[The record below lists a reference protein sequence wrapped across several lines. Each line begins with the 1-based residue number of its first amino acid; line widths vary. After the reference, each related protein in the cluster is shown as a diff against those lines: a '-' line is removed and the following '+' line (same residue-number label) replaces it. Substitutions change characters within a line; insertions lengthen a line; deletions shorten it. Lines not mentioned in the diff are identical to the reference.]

1 MLGLPIQA
9 ARIKALR
16 LRSYDAAA
24 VLGGPSVRAAFGGY
38 PMRPHGIWSWHYRG
52 VRLYASMTAALTLKG
67 AKLDSTLIVLGA
79 LAALVGLYFQF
90 APSDWWLAHFSE
102 AYQFGSYTLGGLILG
117 AGFGVF
123 ADRAFKEDGHPSAR
137 SETGIGL
144 ALLAIVG
151 ALTAVLFWIS

>member
-1 MLGLPIQA
+1 MSPVLERERTRIPVLEREPTRTAVRRRSPI
-9 ARIKALR
+9 
-16 LRSYDAAA
+16 
-24 VLGGPSVRAAFGGY
+24 
-38 PMRPHGIWSWHYRG
+38 
-52 VRLYASMTAALTLKG
+52 
-67 AKLDSTLIVLGA
+67 LDFTLIILGV
-79 LAALVGLYFQF
+79 LAALAGLYFQF

-123 ADRAFKEDGHPSAR
+123 ADRTVKQDGHPSAR

-144 ALLAIVG
+144 ALLAVVG